1 LRASRLGA
9 SLAGAALL
17 VLFSAGP
24 ALAEEVRVT
33 GSGSG
38 AEEAP
43 DPGEEG
49 ATIEADITIDTES
62 GSITYTVSVSG
73 NSEEAAAA
81 HIHRAPPGQAG
92 DVVVPL
98 APAAVNAGTEATT
111 TADPAIAAEIA
122 NSPEQFYVNA
132 HSPSFQGGFAR
143 AQLAA
148 ASPTS
153 VPTGDGSSTRQV
165 PVLAGAGLVLAGVVA
180 VGIGLARHRRGGE
193 GSSA

>member
-1 LRASRLGA
+1 MRASRLGA

-62 GSITYTVSVSG
+62 GSITYTVSVAG
-73 NSEEAAAA
+73 NAEEAAAA
-81 HIHRAPPGQAG
+81 HIHRAPRGQAG

-98 APAAVNAGTEATT
+98 DPAAVNAGTEATT

-143 AQLAA
+143 AQLEA
-148 ASPTS
+148 ASPES
-153 VPTGDGSSTRQV
+153 VPSGDGSSASN
-165 PVLAGAGLVLAGVVA
+165 LAGLIGVGLVVAGVSAVA
-180 VGIGLARHRRGGE
+180 LGMARRRGG
-193 GSSA
+193 SAA